1 MNHISPEFPSDPHFK
16 AVVVALRETV
26 KSATVT
32 LLLFHSPSQNS
43 MAVITVS
50 PTQPTPQDGFGERV
64 FVCVLPWSAL
74 AYQLVILN
82 YLGVDVE
89 TELCTFIDWR
99 AKRSHS

>member
-1 MNHISPEFPSDPHFK
+1 M
-16 AVVVALRETV
+16 VVALKETV

-43 MAVITVS
+43 MAVISVS
-50 PTQPTPQDGFGERV
+50 PTQPTPQDGFGECA

-82 YLGVDVE
+82 CISADAE
-89 TELCTFIDWR
+89 TELCTFIDLSANR
-99 AKRSHS
+99 AHS